1 MLKRNYIILL
11 QIGLILSLLL
21 FIFLFKND
29 FNIREKKIK
38 KPFIAQEVVKM
49 EEIEMT
55 KQSKLPPP
63 PPRPKVPVVVPNN
76 EVIEDEII
84 DFSADLDLDS
94 PLNLPS
100 KPPKQEE
107 KNTQEEDEI
116 FIVVEQMPELI
127 GGMKSIYSK
136 ITYPDIA
143 RLAGIE
149 GRVMVNFIID
159 ENGNTINHK
168 ILRGIGGGCDEEAL
182 RVSKLIKF
190 KPGRQRGVPVKVNY
204 TLPITFKIRK
214 INK

>member
-38 KPFIAQEVVKM
+38 KPFITQEVVKM

-55 KQSKLPPP
+55 KQSKSPPP

-127 GGMKSIYSK
+127 GGMKTIYTK